1 MIYRVRTARYFRNG
15 RAGVRSPFTNFA
27 PLLLAKLIVVVAL
40 LGGQTA
46 NAATRTW
53 DGGGTTNNWS
63 EAANWSQDTV
73 PVSNDLARFDGT
85 STKDAVVDVNFSI
98 FNFETVAGYTGTIT
112 LPDGILL
119 QTASGFTFGAGTFQ
133 GGTGVLDVNG
143 SFTVSGGTFNAPSGQ
158 LLLGSFFFHNSGG
171 TFNANGGTVIFD
183 GATNTILVTSPET
196 FNDLVFNVSATADLT
211 GDTLVAEGE
220 VRLMTGRIISGTV
233 EARGN
238 VVVDPTFGNA
248 RSSGAIL
255 HVVQPGTRTVT
266 IPSGTRVPIIRLESA
281 NVTVEF
287 GGVGTIRAE
296 GIDLRSGTI
305 RQGNADLLEEGVST
319 FAQSGGNYF
328 SEAGNIEFQNFT
340 QSGGEFL
347 GGTGNMD
354 VFSSFTL
361 SGGTFHAVQGTT
373 SVGSFFTHTAG
384 GTFDANGGT
393 WSFNGNQA
401 TVVATSPETF
411 FNLRIDTVSDV
422 NLTGDTLVAEGEV
435 RLVRGRVQSGTIRA
449 EANVVVEPTFASAHN
464 SGGILHILQTDT
476 RTIQLPPGTFLPGLL
491 LEAPNVTVVSTG
503 PGAIRFNGIELRS
516 GAIEQGDADF
526 LQSGITNT
534 YLQSGGTYDTGKGD
548 FDFFVFTKS
557 SGDFLGGP
565 GSITVGSTFTLSG
578 GLFRSSQST
587 ASFGFNFTQT
597 GGTFDHNGGLVLFN
611 GNSQFLDVPSTID
624 LNDVRHQAT
633 SVITIANGDTAFVNG
648 DLELV
653 TGGYNTGATS
663 GFSARGN
670 VTLAATY
677 NGGNGNLTYSGSG
690 PQTYTNLGGVH
701 PFGTVTINKPSGVLT
716 AATDMLLGPT
726 QQLAITSGT
735 LFLAEGSDLRS
746 GAVTIG
752 AAGKLASDSAATITL
767 GGTVTNNGIVDLQG
781 SGSGCP
787 EADTILLRSTVDG
800 TRRNWSGSGLFRI
813 SDVDVKDMGGVSPT
827 TPAITV
833 FSGTDS
839 GNNNPNWTFDPTC
852 PPDLVI
858 SPQNVDTTT
867 GSQQQFTVNGG
878 IPPYTFSIPVNAS
891 GASVNP
897 STGLYT
903 AGNTAGV
910 SDTVRVTDALGTFA
924 DATVNVVSGPAS
936 KLVFTTHPA
945 SRTAGLILVP
955 AITVEVR
962 DSADR
967 RVPNASDQISLT
979 FHTNPSGGILQG
991 TVTKNAVGGV
1001 ATFDNLRI
1009 DQAGSG
1015 YQLKASANGLT
1026 EAISNNFDIVPGPAV
1041 KIGFASQ
1048 PSSVGAFES
1057 ANPPFRVAVQDSLG
1071 NTVPTASDTITISIP
1086 NCILNG
1092 VPTRATASG
1101 VAEFQGVSFECIR
1114 TNATVAASS
1123 SQGRPLVESGPFQIT
1138 RPEFTVTNANSEG
1151 PGSLDDAL
1159 FKAGR
1164 LPGADRVVF
1173 NIPGPPPYVIRPVP
1187 TRNLTL
1193 QGGVDLDAT
1202 TQPGYAGIPLVTIEG
1217 FGASGS
1223 GIGLDIWGDSTIR
1236 GLAITAWETGIR
1248 VYAGRAVIRGNH
1260 VGTDTSGTVS
1270 AGNRVGIE
1278 LRSAGSIVGGTSASD
1293 ANLISGNSDFGIFA
1307 PPAFIDSAT
1316 TVIKGNRIGTDISG
1330 TQPLPNGS
1338 GIRIE
1343 ERQMFEIGGR
1353 EPGAGNL
1360 IAFNTLPGIE
1370 LPSTQ
1375 SSTLFPDTERIEIAG
1390 NSIHSNGGLG
1400 IDIGATGISAN
1411 DPGDLDSGPNTQ
1423 PNFPRIT
1430 SAITDRGALRVSGTL
1445 NSRPSG
1451 IFELDFYS
1459 SPECDGSGFGEGGT
1473 YVGSLSIVTDN
1484 GGLASFAGTLP
1495 DVPAGQFLTAT
1506 STDVIGPRRNTSEFS
1521 RCVQVAERIVEIS
1534 GRVADADGTPAAGT
1548 VLTVIEFHSSRR
1560 RQVTTDRLGNY
1571 SITGLTGGAT
1581 YIVQPITPNHAHVP
1595 ASRIYNPIA
1604 IDEVDQDFTVSRIR
1618 FTISGRVTL
1627 GSGVSQTPLSGALVE
1642 VLSGTSVVASRISSA
1657 SGVYSF
1663 NDIVAGNYTVRVAKE
1678 NYQFTPPSVPV
1689 TVSGDDLTVNF
1700 TGTEVIPSL
1709 GGRIVFSEGTAI
1721 RAVNPDGSALASLVT
1736 ALDSGS
1742 DASLDGSKIV
1752 YVASSISGRS
1762 GSLIVAGSDGSSPRS
1777 LVDVSVSRKVNPV
1790 FSKDGAK
1797 IAFLRDNRI
1806 NIINTD
1812 GTGLTEI
1819 PFPEN
1824 NLITSVDFSPDG
1836 TQLVFARQWKLFIIN
1851 SDGSGLQPLPVT
1863 EFANYPRWS
1872 PDGSRI
1878 VFWNSALRAI
1888 DPDGTN
1894 LVTLGS
1900 SVPSNER
1907 PAWSPDSSR
1916 IVFHRTGAAGQE
1928 PKQIVTISRDGT
1940 NISVVTD
1947 RPRAGNLAW
1956 TNATS
1961 QPTEP
1966 AASATNTIGGVSVT
1980 FSEVTSPGITSVV
1993 PIDPGS
1999 AGTAPQGFVL
2009 ANKAYSITT
2018 TAGFTPPVD
2027 VCIEVP
2033 ASAAS
2038 NQTVFD
2044 SIGVLHEENGTLV
2057 DRTTARN
2064 FQTRTVCGLAD
2075 SLGAFVLA
2083 YAVDANA
2090 PSITGLVI
2098 DQDGNPLPGVSIR
2111 LTGTEERL
2119 LETDIDGGFEFVNL
2133 SEGANYSLQPKRL
2146 GYVFEEY
2153 SLDFLGVTGE
2163 NTAVFAGTES
2173 SFSISGRVTDGA
2185 GTGVEG
2191 ASVEVSGSSDQ
2202 IVNTDAAGNY
2212 AISGLPGDG
2221 GYDMSAFKQ
2230 FFSFT
2235 PEAFRIEALLSDV
2248 SPLDFTEVPAAVPA
2262 AISGRVTNLEGEA
2275 VPYAAVTILGPD
2287 GEVNILTNPFGRF
2300 HFGRAV
2306 TGESYLVSVRSGRY
2320 EIIPESQVVTAAGD
2334 LQEMSFVA
2342 IPR

>member
-1 MIYRVRTARYFRNG
+1 M
-15 RAGVRSPFTNFA
+15 
-27 PLLLAKLIVVVAL
+27 LLNLIFLIAL
-40 LGGQTA
+40 LGSQTA
-46 NAATRTW
+46 NAAVRTW

-73 PVSNDLARFDGT
+73 PGPGDNARFDGT
-85 STKDAVVDVNFSI
+85 STKDAVIDVNLSI
-98 FNFETVAGYTGTIT
+98 GFFDAFAGYTGTIT
-112 LPDGILL
+112 LADGISL
-119 QTASGFTFGAGTFQ
+119 TAAGVDFRSGTFA
-133 GGTGVLDVNG
+133 GGAGVLDVNG
-143 SFTVSGGTFNAPSGQ
+143 SFTISGGTFNAPSGQ
-158 LLLGSFFFHNSGG
+158 MFLASFFTHTAGG
-171 TFNANGGTVIFD
+171 TFNANGGAVIFD
-183 GATNTILVTSPET
+183 GTTNTILVTSTET
-196 FNDLVFNVSATADLT
+196 FNDLVFKSSATADLT

-220 VRLMTGRIISGTV
+220 VRLMTGHIISGTV

-255 HVVQPGTRTVT
+255 HIVQSATRTITIPPGTR
-266 IPSGTRVPIIRLESA
+266 IPTIRLESA
-281 NVTVEF
+281 NVTVQLE
-287 GGVGTIRAE
+287 GSGAVRAE
-296 GIDLRSGTI
+296 GVDLRSGTI

-319 FAQSGGNYF
+319 FTQSGGNYF
-328 SEAGNIEFQNFT
+328 SEAGDIVFQNFT
-340 QSGGEFL
+340 QSGGEFF
-347 GGTGNMD
+347 GGAGHLDILN
-354 VFSSFTL
+354 SFTL

-373 SVGSFFTHTAG
+373 SVGAFFTHTAG
-384 GTFDANGGT
+384 GTLDANGGT
-393 WSFNGNQA
+393 WSFDGNQA
-401 TVVATSPETF
+401 TVFATSPETF
-411 FNLRIDTVSDV
+411 FNLTIDTVSDV

-449 EANVVVEPTFASAHN
+449 TANVVVEPTFASAHN
-464 SGGILHILQTDT
+464 SGGILHIVQTDT

-491 LEAPNVTVVSTG
+491 LEAPSVTVVSTG

-516 GAIEQGDADF
+516 GTIEQGEADF
-526 LQSGITNT
+526 LQSGITST
-534 YLQSGGTYDTGKGD
+534 FLQSGGTYDTGTGD

-565 GSITVGSTFTLSG
+565 GSITVGSTFTLGG

-587 ASFGFNFTQT
+587 ASFGSNFTQS
-597 GGTFDHNGGLVLFN
+597 GGTFDHNGGLVIFN
-611 GNSQFLDVPSTID
+611 GNSQVVDVPSTID
-624 LNDVRHQAT
+624 FNDVRHQAT
-633 SVITIANGDTAFVNG
+633 SVITIANGDTVFVNG

-653 TGGYNTGATS
+653 TGGYNTGSTS

-677 NGGNGNLTYSGSG
+677 NSGNGRLTYSGSG

-716 AATDMLLGPT
+716 AATDMLLDPT

-752 AAGKLASDSAATITL
+752 PAGKLASDSAATITF
-767 GGTVTNNGIVDLQG
+767 GGTLTNNGVVDLQG

-787 EADTILLRSTVDG
+787 EADTILLRSTIDG
-800 TRRNWSGSGLFRI
+800 TRRNWSGSGVFRI
-813 SDVDVKDMGGVSPT
+813 ADVDVKDMGGTSPT
-827 TPAITV
+827 TPPITV
-833 FSGTDS
+833 FSGTNS
-839 GNNNPNWTFDPTC
+839 GNNNANWVFDPTC
-852 PPDLVI
+852 PPELVI
-858 SPQNVDTTT
+858 SPLNVDLTS
-867 GSQQQFTVNGG
+867 GGQQQFTVNGG
-878 IPPYTFSIPVNAS
+878 IPPYTFSIPVNNS
-891 GASVNP
+891 GAGVNS

-910 SDTVRVTDALGTFA
+910 SDTVRVTDTLGTFA
-924 DATVNVVSGPAS
+924 DATVNVVSGPPS

-967 RVPNASDQISLT
+967 RVPNAADQISLT
-979 FHTNPSGGILQG
+979 FQTNPSGGILQG

-1015 YQLKASANGLT
+1015 YRLRASANGLT

-1041 KIGFASQ
+1041 KIGFIAQ
-1048 PSSVGAFES
+1048 PSTVAAFEEV
-1057 ANPPFRVAVQDSLG
+1057 APPFRVAVQDSLG
-1071 NTVPTASDTITISIP
+1071 NVVPTASDTITISP
-1086 NCILNG
+1086 FNCVMVG
-1092 VPTRATASG
+1092 TATRPTVAG
-1101 VAEFQGVSFECIR
+1101 VAEFQGISFQCVNSTARIK
-1114 TNATVAASS
+1114 ATSA
-1123 SQGRPLVESGPFQIT
+1123 QGRPFADSQFFEIT
-1138 RPEFTVTNANSEG
+1138 RPEIVVTNTNSEG
-1151 PGSLDDAL
+1151 PGSLDAAL
-1159 FKAGR
+1159 FGAGR
-1164 LPGADRVVF
+1164 LPGGDRVVF
-1173 NIPGPPPYVIRPVP
+1173 NIGGPPPYVIRPVP
-1187 TRNLTL
+1187 TRNFTL

-1223 GIGLDIWGDSTIR
+1223 GIGLDVWGDSTIR
-1236 GLAITAWETGIR
+1236 GLAITSWATGIR

-1278 LRSAGSIVGGTSASD
+1278 LRGAGSIVGGTGAGD
-1293 ANLISGNSDFGIFA
+1293 GNLISGNSDFGIFA
-1307 PPAFIDSAT
+1307 PPAFTDPVT
-1316 TVIKGNRIGTDISG
+1316 TVIKGNKIGTDISG

-1343 ERQMFEIGGR
+1343 QRQMFEIGGR

-1360 IAFNTLPGIE
+1360 IAFNTFRGIE

-1390 NSIHSNGGLG
+1390 NSLHSNGALG
-1400 IDIGATGISAN
+1400 IDIGATGINAN
-1411 DPGDLDSGPNTQ
+1411 DPGDLDGGPNTL

-1430 SAITDRGALRVSGTL
+1430 TAITDRGVLRVSGTL

-1459 SPECDGSGFGEGGT
+1459 GAACDESEFGEGANYLGT
-1473 YVGSLSIVTDN
+1473 LNVVTDT
-1484 GGLASFAGTLP
+1484 GGLASFTGALP
-1495 DVPAGQFLTAT
+1495 DVPAGQFLTVT
-1506 STDVIGPRRNTSEFS
+1506 STDIVGPRRSTSEFS
-1521 RCVQVAERIVEIS
+1521 RCRPVAERIVEIS
-1534 GRVADADGTPAAGT
+1534 GRLAEANGNPVGGT
-1548 VLTVIEFHSSRR
+1548 VLTITEFPSTRQ

-1571 SITGLTGGAT
+1571 SFKGLTGGT
-1581 YIVQPITPNHAHVP
+1581 IYIVVPNTPNHVHQP
-1595 ASRIYNPIA
+1595 GSRIYDPIA
-1604 IDEVDQDFTVSRIR
+1604 TDQVNQDYTLMRIR
-1618 FTISGRVTL
+1618 FTVSGRVSVGGVANGTALHGARVELLAGQTVIRSATSAPSGSYIFTDIFPGDYTL
-1627 GSGVSQTPLSGALVE
+1627 
-1642 VLSGTSVVASRISSA
+1642 RISK
-1657 SGVYSF
+1657 
-1663 NDIVAGNYTVRVAKE
+1663 D
-1678 NYQFTPPSVPV
+1678 NYQFTPSSVPI
-1689 TVSGDDLTVNF
+1689 TISDDDATVNF
-1700 TGTEVIPSL
+1700 SGNEVIPTL
-1709 GGRIVFSEGTAI
+1709 GGRIVFNEGTAI
-1721 RAVNPDGSALASLVT
+1721 RAVNPDGSALATLVA

-1742 DASLDGSKIV
+1742 DASLDGTRIV
-1752 YVASSISGRS
+1752 FVASSISGRS

-1777 LVDVSVSRKVNPV
+1777 LVDVSVLRKVNPV
-1790 FSKDGAK
+1790 FSKDGTR
-1797 IAFLRDNRI
+1797 IAFLRDNTI

-1836 TQLVFARQWKLFIIN
+1836 TKLVFARQWKLFIVN

-1872 PDGSRI
+1872 PDGSKI
-1878 VFWNSALRAI
+1878 VFWNGLLRSI

-1900 SVPSNER
+1900 ATPSNER

-1916 IVFHRTGAAGQE
+1916 IVFHRTGATAQD

-1956 TNATS
+1956 TNAPS
-1961 QPTEP
+1961 QTTEP

-1980 FSEVTSPGITSVV
+1980 FSEVTLPGSTSVI

-1999 AGTAPQGFVL
+1999 AGAAPQGFVL

-2033 ASAAS
+2033 ESTASSQA
-2038 NQTVFD
+2038 VFD
-2044 SIGVLHEENGTLV
+2044 SVAVLHEENGTLV
-2057 DRTTARN
+2057 DRTSARD
-2064 FQTRTVCGLAD
+2064 FQTRTVCGSAA

-2098 DQDGNPLPGVSIR
+2098 DADGNPLSGVSMR
-2111 LTGTEERL
+2111 LTGTEERA
-2119 LETDIDGGFEFVNL
+2119 LETDIDGRFEFVNL
-2133 SEGANYSLQPKRL
+2133 AEGANYSLQPKRL

-2153 SLDFLGVTGE
+2153 SLDFLEVTGE
-2163 NTAVFAGTES
+2163 STAVFTGTES
-2173 SFSISGRVTDGA
+2173 SFGISGRVTDSSGK
-2185 GTGVEG
+2185 GVEN
-2191 ASVEVSGSSDQ
+2191 ATVEVTGSSDEL
-2202 IVNTDAAGNY
+2202 VNTDASGNY
-2212 AISGLPGDG
+2212 AVNGLPGDG
-2221 GYDMSAFKQ
+2221 SYTVLAFKEL
-2230 FFSFT
+2230 FSFT
-2235 PEAFRIEALLSDV
+2235 PERFRIDALLSDV
-2248 SPLDFTEVPAAVPA
+2248 SPLDFTERPTVIPAV
-2262 AISGRVTNLEGEA
+2262 ISGRVTTLDGEA
-2275 VPYAAVTILGPD
+2275 VPYAAITILGSD
-2287 GEVNILTNPFGRF
+2287 GEINILTNPFGRF
-2300 HFGRAV
+2300 YFGRAV
-2306 TGESYLVSVRSGRY
+2306 TGESYLISVRSGRY
-2320 EIIPESQVVTAAGD
+2320 EIIPESQVVTVTSD